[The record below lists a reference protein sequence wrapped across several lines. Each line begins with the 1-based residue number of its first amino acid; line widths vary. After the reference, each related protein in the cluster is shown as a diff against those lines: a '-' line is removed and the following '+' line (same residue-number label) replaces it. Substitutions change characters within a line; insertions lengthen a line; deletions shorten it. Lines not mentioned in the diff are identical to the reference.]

1 MYRKRTVKQ
10 IQAQRRNEIIKYIRE
25 HIPQPLEEILRRHR
39 CYTAYVENAY
49 SSITDYCTNV
59 MKVKRMNTKEYQKFV
74 RKVAK
79 ASNDIIRTFN
89 WGKSKEG
96 FSFWNSIYD
105 EYIERLE
112 QLR

>member
-1 MYRKRTVKQ
+1 MADGVR
-10 IQAQRRNEIIKYIRE
+10 KYIRE
-25 HIPQPLEEILRRHR
+25 HIPQPLEEILRKHR
-39 CYTAYVENAY
+39 CYTAYVENVY
-49 SSITDYCTNV
+49 SSITGYCTNI

-79 ASNDIIRTFN
+79 DSNDIIRAFN

>member
-1 MYRKRTVKQ
+1 MADGVR
-10 IQAQRRNEIIKYIRE
+10 KYIRE
-25 HIPQPLEEILRRHR
+25 YIPQPLEEILRKHR
-39 CYTAYVENAY
+39 CYTAYVENTY
-49 SSITDYCTNV
+49 SYITSYCTNI
-59 MKVKRMNTKEYQKFV
+59 MKIKRMNTKEYQKLV

-79 ASNDIIRTFN
+79 DRNDIIHAFS
-89 WGKSKEG
+89 WVISKEG